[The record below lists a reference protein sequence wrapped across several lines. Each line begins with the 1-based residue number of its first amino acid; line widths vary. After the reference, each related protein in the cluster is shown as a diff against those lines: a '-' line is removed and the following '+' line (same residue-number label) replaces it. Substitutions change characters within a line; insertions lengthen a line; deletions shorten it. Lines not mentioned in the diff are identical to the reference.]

1 MEKLLSSK
9 AGSAK
14 FRCLEKFPVGNSYG
28 ERYVTKFSFRLEN
41 NTTETYKMSRIMDRF
56 LNEIQSR
63 TKFKK
68 RYMHIHTYV

>member
-14 FRCLEKFPVGNSYG
+14 LRCLEKFPVANSYV

-41 NTTETYKMSRIMDRF
+41 NITETYKMSRIMDRF

-68 RYMHIHTYV
+68 WYMHIHTYM